1 MAIFEIFLSA
11 FFSTLFKKMASRELW
26 DFVCQEGIE
35 DQFEQWKK
43 TLSKIQAVLADAEKK
58 QIVSKVVTSWLED
71 LQDLAYDLDDLV
83 DDFATEVL
91 KRKLMAGT
99 QASTSKAWNFI
110 PTCCTNYEPSTVLFN
125 AQMKSKIDAITS
137 RLNNSFNQSSG
148 LNLETIVETTSVQ
161 GAWRRPETTSLLNE
175 PQIYGRE
182 QEKKRI
188 IELLLEDNP
197 SQSKFGVIPLVGMG
211 GVGKT
216 TLAQLVFNDEKVKEH
231 FDMKAWV
238 CVSDEFDIM
247 RITKVILE
255 SVTSRKCEFTSLDKV
270 QEQLINSFKG
280 KKFLIVLDD
289 IWNKNLGNWMAL
301 KSPFNHGAQGSKVLV
316 TTRNK
321 DIAMM
326 MGTVKDLGVGLLS
339 DADCWSLLEQH
350 AFGNRSMDAN
360 PKLESIGREIAKKC
374 GGLPL
379 AARTIGGLLRCKER
393 EDEWEVVLHSNI
405 WNLSKDENDIVP
417 ALRLSFH
424 YLPPHLKQCFAY
436 CAILP
441 KDYEFEEN
449 ELILLWMAEG
459 FIQQETGQ
467 QMEEVGAGH
476 FQELVFRSFFL
487 PSNST
492 ILKFVMH
499 DLINDLAYEVG
510 KNSCFRLED
519 VLRNGEQHG
528 SLMKARHASYMQGYK
543 DGMDKF
549 ETFHKAKNLRTFL
562 PFSLKN
568 GTCYL
573 TRSVTFDLLPK
584 LSYLRELSL
593 RNYAV
598 EEIPSSI
605 GNLKHLRYIDLSYSC
620 IKSLPDSFGN
630 LYNLQ
635 TLNLQGCSCLMKI
648 SFDMGNL
655 ANLRHLYFPPLE
667 EMPLGIGKLTSL
679 QILSSFFIRKG
690 NGSRIKEL
698 GDLNHLRGTVCI
710 FGLENIVDVEDARN
724 AKLKNKL
731 KLSKLSMLWNKT
743 SSELR
748 DQGVG
753 AEMFDA
759 LRPPNNLR
767 ELDVEGYHGIRFPCW
782 MGDPEFSR
790 LVTVSLGFS
799 KLQELSF
806 VDMLEWEDWQTTE
819 AVKKVQPFS
828 HVIEVSKLNYPSLA
842 SVSMKEVPF
851 PILSI
856 DEMGKDL
863 GHSSLASLDIGGF
876 PIPNYF
882 SNPGRDDEIIKEY
895 ENDGQEQQQ
904 LEVLPR
910 LELLSIETCDKLD
923 KLPQGLQNFMSLR
936 DLIIHGC
943 YNLVNFPEHGF
954 PCTLR
959 RLKIKQC
966 DALRWL
972 PIWNVQD
979 SNLEELVV
987 EFCVSLEYLIPSS
1000 GGLPLTLKHLSIWN
1014 CEKMFAL
1021 LEEEEGL
1028 VNLPCIESFKIS
1040 TCMSLKFLPDANLHN
1055 SGSNNLNRLTELYIS
1070 NCGNLEH
1077 ISQAWFTLPTNL
1089 TNLEISDCEKLL
1101 QKDLFS
1107 NMSLTCLKLL
1117 RIEGGFEVS
1126 CLRKKVN
1133 SFSNL
1138 TELHMGMMTTW
1149 MPPSEWGLDRLS
1161 SLEVLDLYGPI
1172 VIVESESKHME
1183 VDKKWSSFPFHGML
1197 LPASLTNLDIG
1208 METEFKVEVEAS
1220 GKVRDKNL
1228 VDLTGGVGK
1237 VAL

>member
-1 MAIFEIFLSA
+1 
-11 FFSTLFKKMASRELW
+11 
-26 DFVCQEGIE
+26 
-35 DQFEQWKK
+35 
-43 TLSKIQAVLADAEKK
+43 
-58 QIVSKVVTSWLED
+58 
-71 LQDLAYDLDDLV
+71 
-83 DDFATEVL
+83 
-91 KRKLMAGT
+91 
-99 QASTSKAWNFI
+99 
-110 PTCCTNYEPSTVLFN
+110 
-125 AQMKSKIDAITS
+125 
-137 RLNNSFNQSSG
+137 
-148 LNLETIVETTSVQ
+148 
-161 GAWRRPETTSLLNE
+161 
-175 PQIYGRE
+175 
-182 QEKKRI
+182 
-188 IELLLEDNP
+188 
-197 SQSKFGVIPLVGMG
+197 
-211 GVGKT
+211 
-216 TLAQLVFNDEKVKEH
+216 
-231 FDMKAWV
+231 
-238 CVSDEFDIM
+238 
-247 RITKVILE
+247 
-255 SVTSRKCEFTSLDKV
+255 
-270 QEQLINSFKG
+270 
-280 KKFLIVLDD
+280 
-289 IWNKNLGNWMAL
+289 
-301 KSPFNHGAQGSKVLV
+301 
-316 TTRNK
+316 
-321 DIAMM
+321 
-326 MGTVKDLGVGLLS
+326 
-339 DADCWSLLEQH
+339 
-350 AFGNRSMDAN
+350 
-360 PKLESIGREIAKKC
+360 
-374 GGLPL
+374 
-379 AARTIGGLLRCKER
+379 
-393 EDEWEVVLHSNI
+393 
-405 WNLSKDENDIVP
+405 
-417 ALRLSFH
+417 
-424 YLPPHLKQCFAY
+424 
-436 CAILP
+436 
-441 KDYEFEEN
+441 
-449 ELILLWMAEG
+449 
-459 FIQQETGQ
+459 
-467 QMEEVGAGH
+467 
-476 FQELVFRSFFL
+476 
-487 PSNST
+487 
-492 ILKFVMH
+492 
-499 DLINDLAYEVG
+499 
-510 KNSCFRLED
+510 
-519 VLRNGEQHG
+519 
-528 SLMKARHASYMQGYK
+528 
-543 DGMDKF
+543 
-549 ETFHKAKNLRTFL
+549 
-562 PFSLKN
+562 
-568 GTCYL
+568 
-573 TRSVTFDLLPK
+573 
-584 LSYLRELSL
+584 
-593 RNYAV
+593 
-598 EEIPSSI
+598 
-605 GNLKHLRYIDLSYSC
+605 
-620 IKSLPDSFGN
+620 
-630 LYNLQ
+630 
-635 TLNLQGCSCLMKI
+635 
-648 SFDMGNL
+648 MGNL

-790 LVTVSLGFS
+790 LVTVSLVSCCNCTSLPQLGQLPSLKKVYIRGMTTVRCVGHEFYGQGFS

-828 HVIEVSKLNYPSLA
+828 HVSKLFIKNCPNLLRNLPADLPYLETLIIKNCPKSQVEVSKLNYPSLA

-882 SNPGRDDEIIKEY
+882 SNPGRDDEIMLENTVFKHLSVGNNLEIENVEKLVFLSKWFTQVLTKLEKLSIRNCDELLTLWNNDGVLHHSLLGLRHLEIKSCRQLVSLFERKEY

-904 LEVLPR
+904 LEVFPR

-1089 TNLEISDCEKLL
+1089 INLEISDCEKLL

-1208 METEFKVEVEAS
+1208 NF
-1220 GKVRDKNL
+1220 KNL
-1228 VDLTGGVGK
+1228 KALSPQFQHLTSLKELWIANCPMLANFPNQGFPRSLLSLSIYGSPKLKEMCQKWKGK
-1237 VAL
+1237 YWSLIEHIPCVCIR